1 MSTNLNDEWAKFL
14 NNYDADSNAEYT
26 SLPAV
31 KPIQETIYNT
41 STTIEPRCDDLYI
54 STKTMLLYINQ
65 TNIDVARIFWSL
77 PVVEYWK
84 PVEGIIK
91 KQMKVAAHSKEEC
104 AENMRKLGETYYYT
118 ERIIKQIDNPI
129 AKKNK
134 FKDERKVT
142 IGISTKNVTNYR
154 GKEKC
159 GAMFN
164 CIAITFRFLNR
175 DGRFHEIHVKVFNTG
190 KLEIPGILNESLFE
204 RVKIFIIEVMT
215 PMFTEP
221 VSFRDVPNENVLI
234 NSNFTCNFN
243 INRDTLHSILRGKYD
258 IDATYDSCNYPGVKC
273 KYYFYNDFGMDAERQ
288 RGTVMEEDRNL
299 TVEEL
304 TKTMKYTKVS
314 FMIFRTG
321 GCLIV
326 GNCSEEVLRFVYEF
340 VKKMLLTEFPNIFI
354 SRAEVIEGPVVD
366 KKDSKMRKRK
376 IMVSTQYFSA
386 LKSIEC

>member
-1 MSTNLNDEWAKFL
+1 
-14 NNYDADSNAEYT
+14 
-26 SLPAV
+26 
-31 KPIQETIYNT
+31 
-41 STTIEPRCDDLYI
+41 
-54 STKTMLLYINQ
+54 
-65 TNIDVARIFWSL
+65 
-77 PVVEYWK
+77 
-84 PVEGIIK
+84 
-91 KQMKVAAHSKEEC
+91 
-104 AENMRKLGETYYYT
+104 
-118 ERIIKQIDNPI
+118 
-129 AKKNK
+129 
-134 FKDERKVT
+134 
-142 IGISTKNVTNYR
+142 
-154 GKEKC
+154 
-159 GAMFN
+159 
-164 CIAITFRFLNR
+164 
-175 DGRFHEIHVKVFNTG
+175 VKVFNTG
-190 KLEIPGILNESLFE
+190 KLEIPGILNESLFD
-204 RVKIFIIEVMT
+204 RVKVFILEVMT
-215 PMFTEP
+215 PMFTEH

-304 TKTMKYTKVS
+304 TKTLKYTKVS

-354 SRAEVIEGPVVD
+354 SRAEVVEGPVVD

>member
-1 MSTNLNDEWAKFL
+1 
-14 NNYDADSNAEYT
+14 
-26 SLPAV
+26 
-31 KPIQETIYNT
+31 
-41 STTIEPRCDDLYI
+41 
-54 STKTMLLYINQ
+54 
-65 TNIDVARIFWSL
+65 
-77 PVVEYWK
+77 
-84 PVEGIIK
+84 
-91 KQMKVAAHSKEEC
+91 
-104 AENMRKLGETYYYT
+104 MR
-118 ERIIKQIDNPI
+118 
-129 AKKNK
+129 
-134 FKDERKVT
+134 
-142 IGISTKNVTNYR
+142 
-154 GKEKC
+154 
-159 GAMFN
+159 
-164 CIAITFRFLNR
+164 TF
-175 DGRFHEIHVKVFNTG
+175 
-190 KLEIPGILNESLFE
+190 S
-204 RVKIFIIEVMT
+204 
-215 PMFTEP
+215 
-221 VSFRDVPNENVLI
+221 
-234 NSNFTCNFN
+234 CNFN

-354 SRAEVIEGPVVD
+354 SRAEITEGEVVD
-366 KKDSKMRKRK
+366 KKDSKIRKRK